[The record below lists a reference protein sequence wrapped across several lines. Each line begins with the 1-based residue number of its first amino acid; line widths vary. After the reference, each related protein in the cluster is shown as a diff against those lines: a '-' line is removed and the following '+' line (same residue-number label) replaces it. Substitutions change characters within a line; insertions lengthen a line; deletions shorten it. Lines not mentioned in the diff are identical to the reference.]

1 MIKYNKEKIRV
12 IFMRVRAVIA
22 EFNPFHSGH
31 RLLLDKMRNGGAAVI
46 AIMSGNFVQRGECAV
61 FDKKTRAEAAVR
73 GGADLVIELPLV
85 YALGAAERF
94 ACGAVELTE
103 SLGIADELWFGSE
116 CGDISEL
123 ASAAEL
129 ISNESAAFKNSLSE
143 KLAEGKSFPRARFE
157 ALGVDGKLL
166 KSPNNILAVEYIAAL
181 GKLGSHIVPVTITR
195 ENAGYNDD
203 SEQAA
208 DYSASAARR
217 LLKKSSAAGALFTN
231 SLDIMIA
238 AKLKTA
244 DCDYLTQFADCNRE
258 IAVRLIKA
266 AKYNTF
272 DEILSAALC
281 RRYTAGRIRRVMCNI
296 LAANTFRNYP
306 KPSYIRPLAFNE
318 RGAALLRSIKKSAA
332 LPVAARGAQLKPDE
346 IFRLECRGSD
356 IYALAR
362 GLPGGSEFSF
372 VPQFISQPR
381 L

>member
-1 MIKYNKEKIRV
+1 MK
-12 IFMRVRAVIA
+12 VRAVIA

-31 RLLLDKMRNGGAAVI
+31 RLLLDKMHSGGAAVV

-61 FDKKTRAEAAVR
+61 FDKQTRAEAAVR
-73 GGADLVIELPLV
+73 GGADLVIELPTV

-94 ACGAVELTE
+94 ARGAVQLTA

-116 CGDISEL
+116 CGDISAL
-123 ASAAEL
+123 SAAAEL
-129 ISNESAAFKNSLSE
+129 VSTESAAFRSALSE
-143 KLAEGKSFPRARFE
+143 KLAEGMSFPRARFE
-157 ALGVDGKLL
+157 ALGSGGKLL
-166 KSPNNILAVEYIAAL
+166 SSPNNILAVEYITAL
-181 GKLGSHIVPVTITR
+181 NRLGSRIVPVTVKR

-203 SEQAA
+203 SEQSAE
-208 DYSASAARR
+208 YSASAARKI
-217 LLKKSSAAGALFTN
+217 LKKSSADGALFM
-231 SLDIMIA
+231 SA

-244 DCDYLTQFADCNRE
+244 DCDYLTRFADCNRE
-258 IAVRLIKA
+258 IAARLIKA

-281 RRYTAGRIRRVMCNI
+281 RRYTAARVRRVMCNI
-296 LAANTFRNYP
+296 LASNTFKTYP

-318 RGAALLRSIKKSAA
+318 CGKELLRSIKKSAA
-332 LPVAARGAQLKPDE
+332 LPVAARGALLKSDE

-362 GLPGGSEFSF
+362 GLMGGSEFSF

>member
-1 MIKYNKEKIRV
+1 MK
-12 IFMRVRAVIA
+12 VRAVIA

-31 RLLLDKMRNGGAAVI
+31 RLLLDKMQSGGAAVV

-61 FDKKTRAEAAVR
+61 FDKQTRAEAAVR
-73 GGADLVIELPLV
+73 GGADLVIELPTV

-94 ACGAVELTE
+94 ARGAVQLTE

-116 CGDISEL
+116 CGDISAL
-123 ASAAEL
+123 SAAAEL
-129 ISNESAAFKNSLSE
+129 VSTESAAFRSALSE
-143 KLAEGKSFPRARFE
+143 KLAEGMSFPRARFE
-157 ALGVDGKLL
+157 ALGSGGKLL
-166 KSPNNILAVEYIAAL
+166 SSPNNILAVEYITAL
-181 GKLGSHIVPVTITR
+181 NRLGSRIVPVTVKR

-203 SEQAA
+203 SEQSAE
-208 DYSASAARR
+208 YSASAARKI
-217 LLKKSSAAGALFTN
+217 LKKSSADGALFM
-231 SLDIMIA
+231 SSFDAMIA

-244 DCDYLTQFADCNRE
+244 DCDYLTRFADCNRE
-258 IAVRLIKA
+258 IAARLIKA

-281 RRYTAGRIRRVMCNI
+281 RRYTAARFRRVMCNI
-296 LAANTFRNYP
+296 LASNTFRTYP

-318 RGAALLRSIKKSAA
+318 CGKELLRSIKKSAA
-332 LPVAARGAQLKPDE
+332 LPVAARGAQLKSDE

-362 GLPGGSEFSF
+362 GLMGGSEFSF